1 VWEPYEFSAPLIG
14 INRAAADR
22 RPPVDWPTLGVA
34 VGVYVAFGL
43 LTWYHSALPW
53 WLVLPL
59 GAYIVA
65 LHGSLQHEA
74 VHGYPFRRRLW
85 NSAIVFPS
93 LWLWLPYAQYRHL
106 HLIHHRNERLTSPAD
121 DPESNYLTPEAWAKM
136 GALHH
141 AVRKALTTCAGRLVL
156 GPPYYAAL
164 AWLEAL
170 RRLQAGDWP
179 YLRIWLLHI
188 PAVAIVLVWVIGVC
202 QIPFWQYVLLYVWPG
217 LSLTLLRSYLEH
229 QGRAEIGRR
238 TVVVEAGLLMSL
250 VYLNNNLH
258 AVHHLDPAAPWHQR
272 RRRYREIHDD
282 VLRGNGG
289 YRYRGYGEI
298 LARYLL
304 WPKEPVIHPL
314 GEV

>member
-1 VWEPYEFSAPLIG
+1 MWEPYEFSAPLVG
-14 INRAAADR
+14 TNRAAADR
-22 RPPVDWPTLGVA
+22 RPSVDWPTLAVA
-34 VGVYVAFGL
+34 VGVYAAFGL
-43 LTWYHSALPW
+43 LTWYHNTFPW

-156 GPPYYAAL
+156 GPPYYTMR

-170 RRLQAGDWP
+170 HRLREGDWSC
-179 YLRIWLLHI
+179 LRNWLLHV
-188 PAVAIVLVWVIGVC
+188 PAVAVVLFWVIGVC

-229 QGRAEIGRR
+229 QGRAEVGRR
-238 TVVVEAGLLMSL
+238 TVVVEAGPLMSL

-272 RRRYREIHDD
+272 RRRYHEIRDD
-282 VLRGNGG
+282 VLHENGG

-298 LARYLL
+298 VARYLFS
-304 WPKEPVIHPL
+304 PKEPVIHPL
-314 GEV
+314 SEV